1 MKKISLLCIT
11 ILLMAVLFTGC
22 GGSRDKDFTSTEP
35 NSKEEAQVTT
45 EAPTETS
52 DTTTEADEE
61 DIVYE
66 GDASSY
72 YIDVVYGEQ
81 IDRYYTAL
89 SEKWSKEKY
98 TDNGLSNQLIDYY
111 EGNPLNNVGFG
122 FEDLNGDGHW
132 ELIIGAISG
141 AEENP
146 AVFEIW
152 TLVDD
157 KPVMVCQSDEKNHY
171 ALQYVQEDLAWY
183 VAKEVSDN
191 KDKYGTYYLLVSEDK
206 LEVMQGIIYDA
217 AADGKNPWF
226 MTYDLDG
233 DVSNDDTI
241 DEETAKGILESNRNH
256 YIAMEYFPYI
266 LYK

>member
-1 MKKISLLCIT
+1 
-11 ILLMAVLFTGC
+11 MAVLFTGC
-22 GGSRDKDFTSTEP
+22 GGSRDKDSTSTEP

-157 KPVMVCQSDEKNHY
+157 NPISFLFMSSTPLLCFICIKYMGNIP
-171 ALQYVQEDLAWY
+171 LQY
-183 VAKEVSDN
+183 
-191 KDKYGTYYLLVSEDK
+191 
-206 LEVMQGIIYDA
+206 
-217 AADGKNPWF
+217 
-226 MTYDLDG
+226 
-233 DVSNDDTI
+233 NDSCLI
-241 DEETAKGILESNRNH
+241 PKFLWQFLH
-256 YIAMEYFPYI
+256 
-266 LYK
+266 L